1 MKTIVKCTAL
11 LLATVIA
18 FGCTQ
23 GPPPENFDVIIR
35 GGSVYDGSGAAPV
48 QADVA
53 INGDR
58 IARIGDLSEATAT
71 NEVDAEG
78 KAVSPGF
85 INMLSWATESLIV
98 DGRGV
103 SDIKQGVTL
112 EVMGEGWSMGPLNDE
127 LKEMAVARQQ
137 DFKYDIEWTTLGE
150 YLEFLENRG
159 ISPNVASYVGATTL
173 RMYEIG
179 LDNVPASDEQL
190 ARMQEHVRVAMR
202 EGAIG
207 IGSSLIYAP
216 ANFASTEELIALVE
230 AAAEY
235 GGRYISH
242 IRSEGNRLEES
253 VDELLEIAE
262 ATGAPAE
269 IYHLKAAGRDNWRKL
284 ENVFAMVEQARAN
297 GLAITADMYTYT
309 AGATGLD
316 AAMPLWVQEGSEE
329 EWFARLENPEIREK
343 VLVEMNEDQSEW
355 ENLFYHAGP
364 HGVMFIGFRNPEL
377 RHLIGKTL
385 AEVAAKWEVTP
396 AEAAIDLVIKDR
408 SRVDTV
414 YFLMSEENVAKKVAK
429 PWVSFGSDAEAS
441 APEGIFLN
449 SSTHPRAYGTFAR
462 VLGKFARD
470 DGVITLQEGIRKMTS
485 LPAANIGIRERGSL
499 TAGYYADV
507 VVFDPA
513 TVRDHATFAEP
524 LQYAT
529 GVEHVFV
536 NGEQVLKDGEHTGAT
551 PGRVVRGPGWT
562 GWEEQDARGT
572 AKAAR

>member
-1 MKTIVKCTAL
+1 MMTIMKRTAL
-11 LLATVIA
+11 LLVTAIA
-18 FGCTQ
+18 LGCSQ
-23 GPPPENFDVIIR
+23 APAPVNYDAIIR
-35 GGSVYDGSGAAPV
+35 GGTVYDGSGAAPI

-58 IARIGDLSEATAT
+58 IAKIGDLSDATAT
-71 NEVDAEG
+71 NEIDAEG

-98 DGRGV
+98 DGRGM

-112 EVMGEGWSMGPLNDE
+112 EVMGEGWSMGPVNDE
-127 LKEMAVARQQ
+127 LRALAVAQQ
-137 DFKYDIEWTTLGE
+137 REFKYELEWTTLGE
-150 YLEFLENRG
+150 YLEFIENRG

-179 LDNVPASDEQL
+179 FDNVPATDEQL

-207 IGSSLIYAP
+207 VGSSLIYAP

-253 VDELLEIAE
+253 VDELIEIAE

-269 IYHLKAAGRDNWRKL
+269 IYHLKAGGRDNWHKL
-284 ENVFAMVEQARAN
+284 ENVFAMIEQARAD

-316 AAMPLWVQEGSEE
+316 AAMPLWVQEGGDEA
-329 EWFARLENPEIREK
+329 WFARLEDPAIREK

-355 ENLFYHAGP
+355 ENLYYHAGP

-385 AEVAAKWEVTP
+385 AEVADMWEVTP

-441 APEGIFLN
+441 APEGVFLN

-470 DGVITLQEGIRKMTS
+470 DGVISLQEGIRKMTS
-485 LPAANIGIRERGSL
+485 LPAANIGIRDRGRL
-499 TAGYYADV
+499 TEGFYADV

-562 GWEEQDARGT
+562 GWEEQDARE
-572 AKAAR
+572 AAEAAR